1 MTTPKV
7 TILIPVF
14 NVKTY
19 LRECIDS
26 ILGQTLQ
33 DFEIICG
40 DGGSN
45 DGSLEILN
53 EYAAKDSRISVI
65 SKEGSGYGQSMND
78 CMDVAKGEYIS
89 IVESDDAIKPTML
102 ETMYR
107 IASQNDL
114 DWIRGDIYFYHS
126 EQPKEKQLERES
138 IIYGGDFYNQVLNPQ
153 EDYRPFYSGLRT
165 WSGIYKRSFLN
176 RHDIRHHE
184 TPGGSFQDVGFY
196 LKTLYY
202 AKRVYFVDQAFYMWR
217 QDNANS
223 SIHYNSKK
231 LVDKSLTEWHLNK
244 EYLDAHPELGLRA
257 RASYHYRKFFSY
269 LWTLDM
275 AQGED
280 KAYVQ
285 KIFEDEFTEAMEKG
299 ELDPGFFG
307 EGDWARVL
315 SYVRKSEP
323 VSAATPV
330 QQASVQPRGLKGLI
344 KRCLHP
350 FANLCRKIT
359 YKLNRNM
366 LFQLEADLHGIE
378 VRQKEALQK
387 VTEQQQKILDRV
399 EASQEQV
406 EQIQS
411 DLKSQSDEIKLV
423 NSRLDQIIEKISC
436 VQELSEQ
443 SEARDTIHS
452 ETLLSAKS
460 RLEDIHTRVEETGQ
474 KIHDQ
479 GDVLW
484 SAKSRLEDIHARVEE
499 TEQKI
504 HDQGDVLW
512 SAKSRLED
520 IHARTEE
527 TGQKVLDQGD
537 ILWATRDRV
546 EDVLNI
552 TRIAND
558 DQLWLLFSSFQKEKM
573 VSLAKQSDIYDSMFY
588 LKNQYASIC
597 SAQQIFVKLYP
608 VIPHESVVDFGC
620 GTGTWLWVAKACGTK
635 KVLGLDGPYVPK
647 PLLLIE
653 DSEFRACDLE
663 RKVDLDK
670 KYALAMSLEVAEHLS
685 EESADV
691 FVESICNSADVVLF
705 SAAHPGQGG
714 DHHVN
719 EQPAAYWV
727 KKFAKHQY
735 QMIEIRSF
743 FENNKKILPWYREN
757 IMLFVKMGVEINLS
771 RLAKEE

>member
-1 MTTPKV
+1 MISTPKV
-7 TILIPVF
+7 TVLIPVF

-26 ILGQTLQ
+26 ILEQTLQ

-45 DGSLEILN
+45 DGSLEILE
-53 EYAAKDSRISVI
+53 EYAAKDPRIQVI
-65 SKEGSGYGQSMND
+65 SKAGSGYGQSMND
-78 CMDVAKGEYIS
+78 CMDIAKGEYIG

-107 IASQNDL
+107 IAAQNNL
-114 DWIRGDIYFYHS
+114 DWIRGDIYFYYS
-126 EQPKEKQLERES
+126 ERPEGKQLERES

-176 RHDIRHHE
+176 RHDIRHNE

-202 AKRVYFVDQAFYMWR
+202 AERVYFVDQAFYMWR

-231 LVDKSLTEWHLNK
+231 LVDKSLAEWHLNQ

-269 LWTLDM
+269 LWTLEM

-280 KAYVQ
+280 KNHVQ
-285 KIFEDEFTEAMEKG
+285 QIFEHEFTEAMKKG

-307 EGDWARVL
+307 EGDWVRVL
-315 SYVRKSEP
+315 SYVRKAESVP
-323 VSAATPV
+323 AATPV
-330 QQASVQPRGLKGLI
+330 QQAPVQSRGLKGLI

-350 FANLCRKIT
+350 LADHCRKIT
-359 YKLNRNM
+359 YKLNRNV
-366 LFQLEADLHGIE
+366 LFQLEADLRGME

-387 VTEQQQKILDRV
+387 VTEQQQGILDRV
-399 EASQEQV
+399 EAFQEQV

-411 DLKSQSDEIKLV
+411 DLKSQPDEIKLV
-423 NSRLDQIIEKISC
+423 NSRLDEIIEKISC

-443 SEARDTIHS
+443 SEARDTIHR

-460 RLEDIHTRVEETGQ
+460 C
-474 KIHDQ
+474 
-479 GDVLW
+479 
-484 SAKSRLEDIHARVEE
+484 LEDIHARMEE

-504 HDQGDVLW
+504 HDQGEILW

-537 ILWATRDRV
+537 VLWATRDRV

-558 DQLWLLFSSFQKEKM
+558 DQLWILFSSLQKEKLA
-573 VSLAKQSDIYDSMFY
+573 SLAKQSDIYDSMFY

-620 GTGTWLWVAKACGTK
+620 GTGTWLWVAKACGAK
-635 KVLGLDGPYVPK
+635 EVLGLDGSYVPK

-663 RKVDLDK
+663 QKVDLDK
-670 KYALAMSLEVAEHLS
+670 KYALAMSLEVGEHLS

-691 FVESICNSADVVLF
+691 FVESICNSADIVLF

-727 KKFAKHQY
+727 EKFAKYQY
-735 QMIEIRSF
+735 QMLEIQPF
-743 FENNKKILPWYREN
+743 FENNEKILPWYREN
-757 IMLFVKMGVEINLS
+757 MMLFVKWGVEINLS
-771 RLAKEE
+771 QLAKEE